1 MTIHYDEKGKIFSDI
16 VSKTD
21 VRAMIQTIIHRID
34 GRMFVASTERP
45 KDALNVDEAFLAVTD
60 ATVFDADG
68 NKLYRANFIAVNRS
82 HIIWV
87 IPHEDDETEAGSQ
100 TDDAA

>member
-16 VSKTD
+16 VRKTD
-21 VRAMIQTIIHRID
+21 VRATIQTIFHRID
-34 GRMFVASTERP
+34 GRMFVAPNERP
-45 KDALNVDEAFLAVTD
+45 KDALNAEEGFLAVAD

-68 NKLYRANFIAVNRS
+68 NKLYRADFIAVNRS

-87 IPHEDDETEAGSQ
+87 IPHEVAEMEAGRQ